1 MANIIVGPY
10 LVSTTSTKA
19 RKKENMNLVV
29 PGSNTRFDI
38 GIFDV
43 VFYFA
48 LNDTISRRHS
58 ENTFSKYWIWWDHNL
73 FETTE
78 TFHGVH

>member
-1 MANIIVGPY
+1 MNY
-10 LVSTTSTKA
+10 LVSTTLPKQGQK
-19 RKKENMNLVV
+19 KKENMNLVV

-48 LNDTISRRHS
+48 LSDTISREHS
-58 ENTFSKYWIWWDHNL
+58 ENTFSKHN
-73 FETTE
+73 
-78 TFHGVH
+78 

>member
-1 MANIIVGPY
+1 MTY
-10 LVSTTSTKA
+10 LVSTTLPKA
-19 RKKENMNLVV
+19 RKKDNMNLVV

-48 LNDTISRRHS
+48 LSDTISRGHS
-58 ENTFSKYWIWWDHNL
+58 ENKFSKYY
-73 FETTE
+73 
-78 TFHGVH
+78 

>member
-1 MANIIVGPY
+1 
-10 LVSTTSTKA
+10 
-19 RKKENMNLVV
+19 MNLVV

-48 LNDTISRRHS
+48 LSDTISREHS
-58 ENTFSKYWIWWDHNL
+58 ENTFSNYVLD
-73 FETTE
+73 EDT
-78 TFHGVH
+78 